1 MFSGSCWT
9 FLQRDGYFSV
19 IYESFIANIAFF
31 WGHNFQYREYRSFR
45 FTLSTLISI
54 VMINETDICRW
65 YRGVLN
71 YSKSFLF
78 RLFRK
83 EQQPPP
89 LPAANATQPPPRLM
103 SFSLPAAIFE
113 NWKSVYCLYTH
124 TWWKCLE
131 LK

>member
-78 RLFRK
+78 RLFIK

-89 LPAANATQPPPRLM
+89 LPAANERNHPPAWCPSHSRRP
-103 SFSLPAAIFE
+103 SLKTGKVSTVSIRTHGE
-113 NWKSVYCLYTH
+113 NVLN
-124 TWWKCLE
+124 
-131 LK
+131 